1 MKRITMMVVMV
12 VVVMMFMMIKFDSH
26 EGDSIP
32 AGLQMFACN
41 ADWHQRLLD
50 NYAEEGEDHDE
61 EGGVVVDADRHCRS
75 FTDRNDDNAD
85 EDGVLELW
93 HN

>member
-1 MKRITMMVVMV
+1 MKRITMMVVV
-12 VVVMMFMMIKFDSH
+12 VVMFMMIKFDPH

-32 AGLQMFACN
+32 AGLQMFAYN

-50 NYAEEGEDHDE
+50 NYAEEGEDDHDE

-93 HN
+93 HD